1 MKWLPNKEAAEAL
14 GVSKRTLYDW
24 RVAGKL
30 LPGLHYGRSSNARGG
45 RLYVDVDAV
54 HARLDSELRRRPR
67 LGCR

>member
-54 HARLDSELRRRPR
+54 HILMSANALNRF
-67 LGCR
+67 